1 MFEIDLGSD
10 GASGPYLAWS
20 ARGTQDGAVPAQTF
34 FIRDGS
40 VKTPH
45 DTSKGFVLYIDSL
58 KTGWQ
63 KSEGIQG
70 VAPEWKWNASP
81 SQMMQ
86 SPGEEWK
93 KGMSVRCAIGGGQT
107 ATWEQSGA
115 AVWQSLTGIAPA
127 LSKRPDPNKLP
138 LVRMKEAQALQFK
151 RGSTV
156 VPVLEVVKWVDRPD
170 CLKEGVA
177 AGIALEPTPEP
188 VKVAKKVKVVKKEEV
203 AAPPSENDLSAIVDD
218 WDD

>member
-1 MFEIDLGSD
+1 MD
-10 GASGPYLAWS
+10 
-20 ARGTQDGAVPAQTF
+20 
-34 FIRDGS
+34 
-40 VKTPH
+40 
-45 DTSKGFVLYIDSL
+45 IDSL

-63 KSEGIQG
+63 KSEGIVG

-81 SQMMQ
+81 SQMIP
-86 SPGEEWK
+86 SPGEDWK

-107 ATWEQSGA
+107 APWEQSGA

-138 LVRMKEAQALQFK
+138 LVRMKEAQTLWFK

-156 VPVLEVVKWVDRPD
+156 VPVLEVVQWVDRPD

-177 AGIALEPTPEP
+177 AGIALQPTPVQQPAP
-188 VKVAKKVKVVKKEEV
+188 VQQAA
-203 AAPPSENDLSAIVDD
+203 AAPGVVLDD
-218 WDD
+218 MEF